1 MNRSSKIYWQ
11 LAGHFGFWMLSF
23 FVLLLVFNASGKIGA
38 IDIIYTVIFHFT
50 IIPLVYLNFYFG
62 TPRYFLH
69 KKTFI
74 YLLVILPA
82 IVVFSAVNLMLFS
95 RYADVL
101 FPGYYFVS
109 YFSLRDVIIIHFI
122 YVLIS
127 TLILLSGSWFREME
141 QKKIMIELEK
151 EKIDTELQMLKNQVN
166 PHFFFNTL
174 QNLYALSLKKS
185 DQLPDMILKLSDLMR
200 YVIYEAN
207 APIISLSREINFIN
221 NYLQLQKLRLAG
233 DPNVRFEVV
242 GEPGEIEIPPLLFIH
257 LIENCF
263 KHGLKG
269 EVTNTF
275 ANISLEINEKYLLF
289 KTENNFKDQAK
300 PEVDHKSGMGIE
312 NLKRRL
318 ELNYPNKYEFRISK
332 HDAIFGVYLK
342 INLS

>member
-1 MNRSSKIYWQ
+1 VNRSRKIYWQ
-11 LAGHFGFWMLSF
+11 LARHSGFWMLSF
-23 FVLLLVFNASGKIGA
+23 FVLLLVFNANGKIGT

-50 IIPLVYLNFYFG
+50 VIPLVYLNFYFG
-62 TPRYFLH
+62 TPKYFLH
-69 KKTFI
+69 KKTLI

-82 IVVFSAVNLMLFS
+82 IVLFSAVNLMLFS

-141 QKKIMIELEK
+141 QKKKMIELEK

-207 APIISLSREINFIN
+207 APTISLSREINFIN

-233 DPNVRFEVV
+233 DPNVRFVVV

-269 EVTNTF
+269 EVKNTF
-275 ANISLEINEKYLLF
+275 ANISLEVDSKYLLF
-289 KTENNFKDQAK
+289 KTENNVKQQAK
-300 PEVDHKSGMGIE
+300 VEVDNKSGMGIE

-318 ELNYPNKYEFRISK
+318 ELDYPNKYDFKITEGEATFN
-332 HDAIFGVYLK
+332 VYLK
-342 INLS
+342 IDLS

>member
-1 MNRSSKIYWQ
+1 VNKLRKTYWQ
-11 LAGHFGFWMLSF
+11 FAGHFSFWTLSI
-23 FVLLLVFNASGKIGA
+23 FVLLLVFSTSGEIGV

-50 IIPLVYLNFYFG
+50 LIPLVYLNFNFA
-62 TPRYFLH
+62 TPKFFLQ

-74 YLLVILPA
+74 YLLVLITA
-82 IVVFSAVNLMLFS
+82 IVFFSVINEMLFS

-122 YVLIS
+122 YVIIS
-127 TLILLSGSWFREME
+127 TLVVLSGSWFREME
-141 QKKIMIELEK
+141 QKKKMIELEK
-151 EKIDTELQMLKNQVN
+151 ENIHTELQMLKNQVN

-185 DQLPDMILKLSDLMR
+185 DQLPEMILKLSELMR

-207 APIISLSREINFIN
+207 APAIKIGEEIRFIN
-221 NYLQLQKLRLAG
+221 NYLELQKLRLPGNPNLKFEVIG
-233 DPNVRFEVV
+233 DP
-242 GEPGEIEIPPLLFIH
+242 GQIEIPPLLFIH

-269 EVTNTF
+269 EVKNTY
-275 ANISLEINEKYLLF
+275 ANISLEMDRNFLIF
-289 KTENNFKDQAK
+289 KTENNVRHNTKNEMEKD
-300 PEVDHKSGMGIE
+300 SGMGIE

-318 ELNYPNKYEFRISK
+318 ELNYPHKYDFKITEGKTTFE
-332 HDAIFGVYLK
+332 VYLK
-342 INLS
+342 IDLS

>member
-1 MNRSSKIYWQ
+1 VNKSRKIYWQ

-23 FVLLLVFNASGKIGA
+23 FVLLLVFNANGKIGT

-50 IIPLVYLNFYFG
+50 VIPLVYLNFYFG
-62 TPRYFLH
+62 TPKYFLH
-69 KKTFI
+69 KKTLI

-82 IVVFSAVNLMLFS
+82 IVLFSAVNLMLFS
-95 RYADVL
+95 RYADVF

-141 QKKIMIELEK
+141 QKKKMIELEK
-151 EKIDTELQMLKNQVN
+151 ENINTELQMLKNQVN

-207 APIISLSREINFIN
+207 APTISLSREINFIN

-233 DPNVRFEVV
+233 DPNVRFVVV

-269 EVTNTF
+269 EVKNTF
-275 ANISLEINEKYLLF
+275 ANISLEVDSKYLLF
-289 KTENNFKDQAK
+289 KTENNVKQQAK
-300 PEVDHKSGMGIE
+300 AEVDNKSGMGIE

-318 ELNYPNKYEFRISK
+318 ELDYPNKYDFKITEGEATFN
-332 HDAIFGVYLK
+332 VYLK
-342 INLS
+342 ISLS